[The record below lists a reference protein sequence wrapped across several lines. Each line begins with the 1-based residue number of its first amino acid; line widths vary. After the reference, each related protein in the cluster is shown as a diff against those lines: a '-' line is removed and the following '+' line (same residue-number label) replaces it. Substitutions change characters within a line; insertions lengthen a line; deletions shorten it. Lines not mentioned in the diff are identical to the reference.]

1 MSKKISYIPFM
12 SINDHLNAHYCEHE
26 SLTPDYSNENIV
38 APLYKMT
45 KEKKNN
51 ISIVHYHF

>member
-1 MSKKISYIPFM
+1 M
-12 SINDHLNAHYCEHE
+12 SIDDHLNAHYCEHE

-45 KEKKNN
+45 KQKKNN